1 MLNNVKKRRLM
12 PLFFVYMKN
21 RIKFVVNKIKNK
33 NEYRK

>member
-21 RIKFVVNKIKNK
+21 RIKFVVNKNAVYEIHGK
-33 NEYRK
+33 